1 MHWFDNRHAMTDEI
15 MKIIVFLHRIFQEV
29 ELLRILI
36 REACILLNI
45 LLFRVYPAALLLLPA
60 QPSQLNQLTYVFFD
74 PRSHVDV
81 SVPQS
86 KYDLIYRVTIEK
98 GAADHTVILY

>member
-1 MHWFDNRHAMTDEI
+1 MTDEI

-36 REACILLNI
+36 REACILL
-45 LLFRVYPAALLLLPA
+45 FRVYPAALLLLPA
-60 QPSQLNQLTYVFFD
+60 QPSQQNQLTYVFFD
-74 PRSHVDV
+74 PRSHADV

-86 KYDLIYRVTIEK
+86 KYDLIYRVTIEI